1 MLICSIMSN
10 RLELIASLAK
20 NGVGVADVG
29 TDHAYIPIIM
39 RKSGYKGNIIAGDI
53 NECPLE
59 KARIS
64 LENAGLSD
72 SVELVLCDGLSGI
85 DSSKVD
91 TVIVAGMGGDTIT
104 GILDRGLYDMPEW
117 ASRSDYKLILQPV
130 TKPEILRFW
139 LVNNGF
145 IITSEM
151 QTEENGMLYQIICA
165 QPGESPKYKDA
176 ELYTGRLEQIQDS
189 KYFDKLLSMHI
200 KRFKAAADSLQNAEK
215 ASLKA
220 WNMMILN
227 MIDELKEMK
236 GCRND

>member
-1 MLICSIMSN
+1 MSN
-10 RLELIASLAK
+10 RLELIESLVK
-20 NGVGVADVG
+20 DGVGVADVG
-29 TDHAYIPIIM
+29 TDHAYIPIM
-39 RKSGYKGNIIAGDI
+39 LRRSGYKGNIIAGDI

-59 KARIS
+59 KARQS

-220 WNMMILN
+220 WNMMIQN
-227 MIDELKEMK
+227 MIAELEEMK

>member
-1 MLICSIMSN
+1 MSN

-29 TDHAYIPIIM
+29 TDHAYIPIMM

-59 KARIS
+59 KARQS

-227 MIDELKEMK
+227 MIDELEEMK